1 MKVSSILSSVYWCCR
16 NAWNINSFQ
25 IYNFTS
31 NIHNDIHQQMAL
43 PVIPLME
50 ILDYWDKIMEMFC
63 VENDLQHDL
72 AAM

>member
-1 MKVSSILSSVYWCCR
+1 
-16 NAWNINSFQ
+16 
-25 IYNFTS
+25 
-31 NIHNDIHQQMAL
+31 MAL